1 MHRCQT
7 ARWAPKRRTPHL
19 PCAGGAFGKNPW
31 GSALSARFP
40 PILRP
45 YVVSAGDS
53 DLGRSC
59 DPCDAASWRLVARP
73 PPTRGIEG
81 PPAAASPLPGAGRAR
96 RPPGRRVA
104 APCPRVFEF
113 DRSSSRA
120 SCSSHAPISPEGE
133 KKSRR
138 QCLVGPAS
146 AGSTASGRDSLNEV
160 SNRSLRGGQP
170 RSFTRRQPPASF
182 NSCTGSTAPALRAA
196 GSPANAAAAS
206 RSATAPARTHGPAG
220 ATPRIDP
227 SRAGSTSR

>member
-1 MHRCQT
+1 VLPTRGSPGLRPVRGYFFAEPT
-7 ARWAPKRRTPHL
+7 TRGDRRRTGTRRESRSLGHRTPPAPWSRQCACIDVKQL
-19 PCAGGAFGKNPW
+19 DRRRNAKRPTCLRAGGASGKIPW

-59 DPCDAASWRLVARP
+59 YRCDAASWRPGARP

-81 PPAAASPLPGAGRAR
+81 PPAATCPLPGAGRAR

-120 SCSSHAPISPEGE
+120 SRSSHASVAPEGR
-133 KKSRR
+133 KKIA
-138 QCLVGPAS
+138 PPM
-146 AGSTASGRDSLNEV
+146 
-160 SNRSLRGGQP
+160 P
-170 RSFTRRQPPASF
+170 R
-182 NSCTGSTAPALRAA
+182 
-196 GSPANAAAAS
+196 
-206 RSATAPARTHGPAG
+206 
-220 ATPRIDP
+220 
-227 SRAGSTSR
+227 RAGSRRIDRIGTRLPERAI